1 MHPLGS
7 EAGYKPAPAKRSEH
21 NPEGGTCRVLALA
34 RLWNW
39 LKSEKGQG
47 LAEYGLIIVLVA
59 LVAAAAITAFGGQIS
74 QLFGRITSQLSS
86 P

>member
-1 MHPLGS
+1 ML
-7 EAGYKPAPAKRSEH
+7 
-21 NPEGGTCRVLALA
+21 T
-34 RLWNW
+34 RLWIW
-39 LKSEKGQG
+39 MKSEKGQG

-74 QLFGRITSQLSS
+74 SLFTRITTQLST

>member
-1 MHPLGS
+1 ML
-7 EAGYKPAPAKRSEH
+7 
-21 NPEGGTCRVLALA
+21 VLA

-39 LKSEKGQG
+39 IKSEKGQG

-59 LVAAAAITAFGGQIS
+59 LVAAAAITAFGEQILR
-74 QLFGRITSQLSS
+74 LFGRITSQLSS

>member
-1 MHPLGS
+1 ML
-7 EAGYKPAPAKRSEH
+7 
-21 NPEGGTCRVLALA
+21 VLA

-74 QLFGRITSQLSS
+74 SLFTRITTTLES